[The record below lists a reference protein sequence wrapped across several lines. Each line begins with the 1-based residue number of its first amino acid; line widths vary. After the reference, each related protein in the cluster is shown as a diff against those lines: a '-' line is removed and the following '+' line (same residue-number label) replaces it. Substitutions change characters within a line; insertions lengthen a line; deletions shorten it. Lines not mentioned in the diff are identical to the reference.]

1 MTPTER
7 ARRSD
12 VLYDDDGM
20 TRRTLCDRVAAL
32 ESLCGDLA
40 DVIAC
45 GAEPGDW
52 SRLRS
57 ELRLLRIGGTRWT

>member
-1 MTPTER
+1 MTATER

-40 DVIAC
+40 DVVAT
-45 GAEPGDW
+45 GARPGVW
-52 SRLRS
+52 ARLRS

>member
-1 MTPTER
+1 MTVTER
-7 ARRSD
+7 ARRAD
-12 VLYDDDGM
+12 ALYHDEGM
-20 TRRTLCDRVAAL
+20 TRRALCERVAAL

-45 GAEPGDW
+45 GAEPGAW

-57 ELRLLRIGGTRWT
+57 ELRLMGIGGR

>member
-1 MTPTER
+1 MTATER

-12 VLYDDDGM
+12 ALYDDDGM

-32 ESLCGDLA
+32 ESLCGYLA

-45 GAEPGDW
+45 GAEQGAW

>member
-20 TRRTLCDRVAAL
+20 TRRTLCDRMAAL
-32 ESLCGDLA
+32 ESLCCDLA

-45 GAEPGDW
+45 GAEPGAW

-57 ELRLLRIGGTRWT
+57 ELRLLRIGDTRWT